1 MKNFPLIKTL
11 TTKPEKNWSFHTDR
25 IAKALITP
33 KGYTCGM
40 CGNSFK
46 HKKNAWTCVIQDL
59 SKHDTFPAHIIN
71 EHECCLIQCLLCGKT
86 YANAQDTA
94 LCLAHDLKKDSAL
107 PPEIVEHL
115 NVMILN
121 ELKGFK
127 KTREN
132 TLPSRHSILRDQH
145 AEAKLLHP
153 ELNQAK
159 NNSQTSIKT
168 QSQQAPSASPK
179 NEFVLSA
186 SPQNNSSEKI
196 DPNDSEFSA
205 DIIRTPKL

>member
-1 MKNFPLIKTL
+1 MKNFPLITTL
-11 TTKPEKNWSFHTDR
+11 TTKPQKKWSFHKDR
-25 IAKALITP
+25 LAKALSTP

-40 CGNSFK
+40 CGNSFR

-59 SKHDTFPAHIIN
+59 AKHETFPAHVMN

-94 LCLAHDLKKDSAL
+94 LCLAHDLKRDSVL

-132 TLPSRHSILRDQH
+132 ALPSRHSILRTQH
-145 AEAKLLHP
+145 AEAKLNQP
-153 ELNQAK
+153 EIKKTK
-159 NNSQTSIKT
+159 NPSQTSTKT
-168 QSQQAPSASPK
+168 QSHPPTSQAKQVVPSSP
-179 NEFVLSA
+179 S
-186 SPQNNSSEKI
+186 QNNSTEKF
-196 DPNDSEFSA
+196 DPNDLEFSA
-205 DIIRTPKL
+205 DIMRTPKLS